1 MHISLAQGLPRARS
15 ALDPTLWSARIRQLS
30 SHPDTR
36 PRAQVTARDAAWRAP
51 CSVPSLSSKQTP
63 RHSRRRSRR
72 EARLPSTRTQLVM
85 TLTVG
90 HLGRVVFPTECTG
103 FLARTSNA
111 DLPSVICGTS
121 PQCSPFSFHRTDF
134 VVAHISRSSVPP
146 LPPPSDPSTSIER
159 SGEGEKREKLSSPPT
174 TRHQQ
179 HPCPHQA
186 NGNAAALHPR
196 GRTRDVTM
204 VASGGDNGAK
214 CFLADV

>member
-36 PRAQVTARDAAWRAP
+36 PRAQITARDAAWRPP

-85 TLTVG
+85 PLTVG

-134 VVAHISRSSVPP
+134 VVVHISRSSVPP
-146 LPPPSDPSTSIER
+146 FPLHLTRAPPSSGAVRERRERSCRRLPPPGTSSTRVLTKPMATLPR
-159 SGEGEKREKLSSPPT
+159 STFAG
-174 TRHQQ
+174 
-179 HPCPHQA
+179 A
-186 NGNAAALHPR
+186 R
-196 GRTRDVTM
+196 GM
-204 VASGGDNGAK
+204 
-214 CFLADV
+214 